1 MGAMRSQPG
10 HGLDIRLKRVFA
22 APAAEDG
29 ERILV
34 DRLWPRGMRK
44 EAAALDG
51 WMKDLAPSTEL
62 RRWFGHEPARWAG
75 FRKRYEAELAQHQDL
90 LDELRRRARKGTVT
104 LLFAARDEAHNEAV
118 VLKDVLLKGAP

>member
-1 MGAMRSQPG
+1 MGATRSHAG
-10 HGLDIRLKRVFA
+10 HGLDIRLKRVFG
-22 APAAEDG
+22 PAAAADG

-51 WMKDLAPSTEL
+51 WMKELAPSTEL
-62 RRWFGHEPARWAG
+62 RRWFGHDPARWEG
-75 FRKRYEAELAQHQDL
+75 FRKRYEAELAQHRDL
-90 LDELRRRARKGTVT
+90 LDELRRRARQHRVT

-118 VLKDVLLKGAP
+118 VLKDVLLHSE

>member
-1 MGAMRSQPG
+1 MGATRSHAG
-10 HGLDIRLKRVFA
+10 HGLDIRLKRVFG
-22 APAAEDG
+22 PAAAADG

-51 WMKDLAPSTEL
+51 WMKELAPSTEL
-62 RRWFGHEPARWAG
+62 RRWFGHDPARWEG
-75 FRKRYEAELAQHQDL
+75 FRERYEAELAQHRDL
-90 LDELRRRARKGTVT
+90 LDELRRRARKHRVT

-118 VLKDVLLKGAP
+118 VLKDVLLHSE